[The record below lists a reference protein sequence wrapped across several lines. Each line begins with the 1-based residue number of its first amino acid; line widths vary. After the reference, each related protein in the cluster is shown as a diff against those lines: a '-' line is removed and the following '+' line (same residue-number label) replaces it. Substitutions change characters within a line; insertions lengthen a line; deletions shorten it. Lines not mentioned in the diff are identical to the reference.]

1 MFVTSMFEMSLSAGL
16 YVAVLLIAT
25 TYAQNDRPGP
35 LVIPGSQHFEGNDG
49 PWSTFDIRV
58 GKPEQ
63 FIRVLPSTASPHT
76 LVPLAELACSREA
89 FGTVPPDCAVSRGN
103 LFDINESSSWEDVG
117 RYGINQNG
125 VGLGAHLGYDV
136 AVQFGL
142 EKLGIGLNGP
152 DFEDQAVGAMAAAAP
167 FYLGIFGLSNQPM
180 NFTSLGNTSS
190 PSFLTTLK
198 DQKKI
203 PSLSYSYTAGAKYRL
218 KQVYGQLVFSGYD
231 TSRFRENSVS
241 FSLAEDIT
249 RNLVV
254 AVQSISYSGSNSA
267 TLLSD
272 PIEMFID
279 STDPNIWLPEEACEA
294 FEEAFGLE
302 LDDESGLYLV
312 NETHRNRLL
321 DSDAQVSFRLSDVRS
336 GGDTVTIVLPY
347 AAFDLTAKVP
357 LVANSR
363 HYFPLRR
370 ANSSSQYTLG
380 RTFLQEAYLSVD
392 YERKTF
398 NVSSCVW
405 NQGAEEKIV
414 AITSPDDPDAD
425 LSSPTSSSSS
435 GLSDGA
441 IAGIVVGA
449 VLGVALIAGGIAL
462 CFLRKRRKWIGSTYA
477 AREPEPDE
485 SVLKGPVFNSPSFRH
500 ASESTQNGSGS
511 MPFSAADVSGAR
523 STPTTTDHSRSGSG
537 PSPAT
542 GVSPND
548 TGTSGGTVELDGNG
562 TAIKPNTELDS
573 KEVQKPLPPVAENPS
588 GVFEL
593 PGVKA
598 GADSGSK
605 AIKPHQHHRATS
617 TVGSLHSADDG
628 RDRTPSPLT
637 STVGPN
643 WRPGRVSMVEP
654 EMVSPDT
661 PVGKHSGRPF

>member
-1 MFVTSMFEMSLSAGL
+1 MRPFAGIFVGAFL
-16 YVAVLLIAT
+16 VAKT
-25 TYAQNDRPGP
+25 TAQNDKPGP
-35 LVIPGSQHFEGNDG
+35 LVIPGSQYFEGNDG

-58 GKPEQ
+58 GTPEQ

-103 LFDINESSSWEDVG
+103 LFDLNESSSWEGVG
-117 RYGINQNG
+117 TYGINRDG

-136 AVQFGL
+136 AVQFGF
-142 EKLGIGLNGP
+142 EKLGLGLNGP
-152 DFEDQAVGAMAAAAP
+152 DFEGQTVGAIAAPEP

-198 DQKKI
+198 DKRMI
-203 PSLSYSYTAGAKYRL
+203 PSFSYSYTAGARYRL

-249 RNLVV
+249 RDLVV
-254 AVQSISYSGSNSA
+254 VVQSISYSGSNSA

-272 PIEMFID
+272 PVEMFID
-279 STDPNIWLPEEACEA
+279 STDPNIWLPDEACRA
-294 FEEAFGLE
+294 FEEAFGLR
-302 LDDESGLYLV
+302 LDQESGLYLV

-347 AAFDLTAKVP
+347 AAFDLTVEAP
-357 LVANSR
+357 LVANSS

-405 NQGAEEKIV
+405 NQGAEENIV
-414 AITSPDDPDAD
+414 AITSPDDPNAD
-425 LSSPTSSSSS
+425 LDPSSSSSSSS
-435 GLSDGA
+435 GFGGGA

-449 VLGVALIAGGIAL
+449 ILGVALIAGAIAL

-477 AREPEPDE
+477 GAAKEPEPDE

-500 ASESTQNGSGS
+500 ASESTQNGSS
-511 MPFSAADVSGAR
+511 SVPFSAADVSGAR
-523 STPTTTDHSRSGSG
+523 STPTTADHSQTGSG
-537 PSPAT
+537 PSPALAM

-548 TGTSGGTVELDGNG
+548 TGTSGGTVELDGDG
-562 TAIKPNTELDS
+562 TAVKPHTELDG
-573 KEVQKPLPPVAENPS
+573 KEVQKPLPSVAENPS

-605 AIKPHQHHRATS
+605 AMEPQHHHRAPS
-617 TVGSLHSADDG
+617 TVGSLPSADDG

-637 STVGPN
+637 SVVGPN
-643 WRPGRVSMVEP
+643 WRPGRVSIVEP
-654 EMVSPDT
+654 DPVSPDT
-661 PVGKHSGRPF
+661 PVRRHSERPF

>member
-1 MFVTSMFEMSLSAGL
+1 MRPSKGLFAGAFL
-16 YVAVLLIAT
+16 VAKTA
-25 TYAQNDRPGP
+25 AQNDKPGP
-35 LVIPGSQHFEGNDG
+35 LVIPGSQYFEGNDG

-58 GKPEQ
+58 GTPEQ

-76 LVPLAELACSREA
+76 LVPLTELACSREA
-89 FGTVPPDCAVSRGN
+89 FGTKPPHCAVSRGN
-103 LFDINESSSWEDVG
+103 LFDPNKSSTWQDIG
-117 RYGINQNG
+117 QYGINHDG

-136 AVQFGL
+136 GVQFGL
-142 EKLGIGLNGP
+142 EKLGLGLNGP
-152 DFEDQAVGAMAAAAP
+152 EFDDQTVGMIAAPEP

-180 NFTSLGNTSS
+180 NFTSLANTSS

-249 RNLVV
+249 RDLVV
-254 AVQSISYSGSNSA
+254 VVQSISYSGSNSA
-267 TLLSD
+267 TLLNE

-294 FEEAFGLE
+294 FEEAFGLQ
-302 LDDESGLYLV
+302 LDEESGLYLV
-312 NETHRNRLL
+312 NDTHRNRLL

-347 AAFDLTAKVP
+347 AAFDLTAEVP
-357 LVANSR
+357 LVANTS

-398 NVSSCVW
+398 NLSSCIW
-405 NQGAEEKIV
+405 NQGAQETIIP
-414 AITSPDDPDAD
+414 ITSPDDPNAD
-425 LSSPTSSSSS
+425 LDPSSNSSS
-435 GLSDGA
+435 GSSNLSTGA

-449 VLGVALIAGGIAL
+449 VLGVGLIAGGIAL
-462 CFLRKRRKWIGSTYA
+462 CFLRKRRKWIGSTYTA
-477 AREPEPDE
+477 KEPEPDE

-500 ASESTQNGSGS
+500 ASESTMQNGSS
-511 MPFSAADVSGAR
+511 SVPFSAADVSGAR
-523 STPTTTDHSRSGSG
+523 STPTTMGYSHSGSG
-537 PSPAT
+537 PSPGMVT
-542 GVSPND
+542 GVSPNE
-548 TGTSGGTVELDGNG
+548 TGTSGGTVELDGDG
-562 TAIKPNTELDS
+562 TAVKPNTELDGR
-573 KEVQKPLPPVAENPS
+573 EVQKPLPAVAENPS

-605 AIKPHQHHRATS
+605 AMEPQQEQHRAPS
-617 TVGSLHSADDG
+617 TVGSLPSADEG

-643 WRPGRVSMVEP
+643 WRPGRVSMMEP
-654 EMVSPDT
+654 VSPDT
-661 PVGKHSGRPF
+661 PVGRPSERPF

>member
-1 MFVTSMFEMSLSAGL
+1 MRLSTGL
-16 YVAVLLIAT
+16 CIVALLVAKT
-25 TYAQNDRPGP
+25 TAQNDKPSP
-35 LVIPGSQHFEGNDG
+35 LVIPGSQYFEGNDG
-49 PWSTFDIRV
+49 PWSTFDVRV
-58 GKPEQ
+58 GTPEQ

-76 LVPLAELACSREA
+76 LVPLTGLACSREA
-89 FGTVPPDCAVSRGN
+89 FGTIPPDCAVSRGN
-103 LFDINESSSWEDVG
+103 LFDPNESSSWQDIG
-117 RYGINQNG
+117 QYGINQNG

-136 AVQFGL
+136 GVQFGL
-142 EKLGIGLNGP
+142 EKLGLGLNGP
-152 DFEDQAVGAMAAAAP
+152 EFEDQTVGMMAAPEP
-167 FYLGIFGLSNQPM
+167 FYLGIVGLSNQPM
-180 NFTSLGNTSS
+180 NFTSLANTSS

-198 DQKKI
+198 DKKKI

-249 RNLVV
+249 RDLVV
-254 AVQSISYSGSNSA
+254 IVQSISYSGSNSA
-267 TLLSD
+267 TLLSE
-272 PIEMFID
+272 PIEMFIY
-279 STDPNIWLPEEACEA
+279 STDPNIWLPEEACQA
-294 FEEAFGLE
+294 FEEAFGLQ
-302 LDDESGLYLV
+302 LDEESGLYLV
-312 NETHRNRLL
+312 NDTHRNRLL

-347 AAFDLTAKVP
+347 AAFDLTAEAP
-357 LVANSR
+357 LVANTS

-405 NQGAEEKIV
+405 NQGTEENII

-425 LSSPTSSSSS
+425 LDPSNPSSDSSNLS
-435 GLSDGA
+435 GGE

-477 AREPEPDE
+477 AKDPEPDE

-500 ASESTQNGSGS
+500 ASESTQNGSS
-511 MPFSAADVSGAR
+511 SVPYSAADVSGAR
-523 STPTTTDHSRSGSG
+523 STPTTMDHSRSGSG
-537 PSPAT
+537 PSPGMVT

-548 TGTSGGTVELDGNG
+548 TGTSGGTVELDGDD
-562 TAIKPNTELDS
+562 TAVKPNTELDGR
-573 KEVQKPLPPVAENPS
+573 EVQKMLPSVAENPS

-593 PGVKA
+593 PGAKA

-605 AIKPHQHHRATS
+605 AMEPHQHHRAPS
-617 TVGSLHSADDG
+617 TVGSLPSADEG

-643 WRPGRVSMVEP
+643 WRPGRVSTIEP
-654 EMVSPDT
+654 VSPDS
-661 PVGKHSGRPF
+661 PVVKKSDRPF